1 MAIGARIRLE
11 RQALGL
17 TQEQLARRIG
27 VTREAISQWETGAE
41 WLRPEHL
48 LRAAKHLNVTVDWLV
63 FGTQPKHPSRHC
75 NPVGDPLEMTP
86 DLSELITL
94 LKGIP
99 DELMPCVHLFFRFLA
114 RS

>member
-1 MAIGARIRLE
+1 MAIGARIRFE

-27 VTREAISQWETGAE
+27 VTREAISQWEMGAE

-48 LRAAKHLNVTVDWLV
+48 LRAAKHLNVTVEWLV
-63 FGTQPKHPSRHC
+63 FGTQPKHPPKPC
-75 NPVGDPLEMTP
+75 NPGDPHQNPT
-86 DLSELITL
+86 DKAELIAL
-94 LKGIP
+94 FARIP
-99 DELMPCVHLFFRFLA
+99 DEIKPCVHWFFRLLA